1 MTPYPN
7 ARDLCRNRFKNGG
20 RGWDNPMKAA
30 KGAGGEKREAARSEL
45 KNPDQVTCR
54 AVAG

>member
-30 KGAGGEKREAARSEL
+30 KGAGGKKREAARSEL